1 MEKPES
7 KTRDVLLQSQ
17 LCTVYTVKELGVSN
31 IVPISTML
39 YLVEEIRILSPW
51 GVYIEVFVYIEVL
64 SVIRRSQ

>member
-51 GVYIEVFVYIEVL
+51 GVYIEVL
-64 SVIRRSQ
+64 SVITRSQ

>member
-51 GVYIEVFVYIEVL
+51 GVYIVVL
-64 SVIRRSQ
+64 SVITRSQ

>member
-17 LCTVYTVKELGVSN
+17 LCTVYTVIGLGVSN

-51 GVYIEVFVYIEVL
+51 GVYIEVL
-64 SVIRRSQ
+64 SVITRSQ

>member
-51 GVYIEVFVYIEVL
+51 GVYIEVL